1 MQQNNDSPPARQQS
15 DRPSQSFDKERDAFV
30 ETFFKKGAKFAQD
43 LLRENEQMRQRLSEL
58 ETENAAMRLQIKSDE
73 AIRDLLRKIQDLE
86 REKLLLVSQFKEAEA
101 KSSEVEM
108 TYAEVESELAN
119 LASLYVAARQ
129 LHATM
134 RLSGVIRQL
143 REILEQFV
151 GARTYGVYFLS
162 DDAAELVHVA
172 GRGLTDAGHVRI
184 KPGTGPIGEAFASGT
199 ANISEEGDV
208 HERDVER
215 PAACIPMR
223 IEDRIVGVIAI
234 VATFEQKTR
243 FLPVDYEFFKLLSG
257 HAASAIV
264 AARLFAEADRQI
276 PGIES
281 FLEHGV

>member
-1 MQQNNDSPPARQQS
+1 MSQNNDSPPARQES
-15 DRPSQSFDKERDAFV
+15 DRPSPSFNKERDAFV

-58 ETENAAMRLQIKSDE
+58 EPENAAMRLQIKSDE
-73 AIRDLLRKIQDLE
+73 AIRELLGKIHDLE
-86 REKLLLVSQFKEAEA
+86 SEKQQLVSRFREVEA

-108 TYAEVESELAN
+108 TYAEVESELSN
-119 LASLYVAARQ
+119 LASLYVASRQ

-134 RLSGVIRQL
+134 RLSGVLRQL

-162 DDAAELVHVA
+162 DDATELVHIA
-172 GRGLTDAGHVRI
+172 GRGLADEGHART
-184 KPGTGPIGEAFASGT
+184 KPGLGPIGAAFDSGA
-199 ANISEEGDV
+199 ANISEDADV
-208 HERDVER
+208 HERTLNQ

-223 IEDRIVGVIAI
+223 IEDRVVGVIVI
-234 VATFEQKTR
+234 VSTFEQKTR

-264 AARLFAEADRQI
+264 AARLFAEADRQV

-281 FLEHGV
+281 FLDHGV